1 MPLMQLKFKPGIN
14 RDITDYA
21 QEGGWYACN
30 KVRFLKGYP
39 KKIGGWTR
47 YTVDAFVGICRSL
60 FSFSGISGTNFAAL
74 GTSKKVYLDRGGSL
88 VDITPIRLTT
98 SGGDPRFTA
107 VNGSAEIS
115 VAETGHGATAG
126 DYVTFSS
133 AASLGGNITAAVL
146 NQEYVIDSITSA
158 NAFKFTAT
166 ATANS
171 SDSSDGGGSTVAAYQ
186 TNIGNDVNTEGYGWG
201 VSTYGSGTWGTPR
214 STPVFD
220 PARLIYFTRYQ
231 DDLLFNYRYGSI
243 YRWVFQTSPS
253 TRAVLLSASPSSGTE
268 VPTEVTQV
276 LIAQDNQ
283 SNIILALGCTPYP
296 ASDGADRDPLLIRWS
311 DITNPFNFSP
321 SDTTTAGSLTVQN
334 GSQILKGVPTS
345 RETLVFTES
354 SLNSLKFVG
363 GFDVFRL
370 DEISANTTLIAP
382 NAVIT
387 ADNITYWMG
396 LNKFYA
402 YTGGQIKTLDCTVSE
417 EVFKNY
423 NTDQTDQYFAGLNS
437 EFHEIWWFYCAL
449 GSTTINRYVVYNY
462 VENVWFYGDCDD
474 NFDRTAWSDA
484 GVRPTVQAASDDGY
498 IYDHE
503 VGNNAANSTTD
514 HNAMS
519 AFITSAQISMEAG
532 ERFVLLQKI
541 IPDVDFTHS
550 NATSDTQ
557 GSTGGVVVTPTVDF
571 SVIAKKNPGAA
582 TYTTNES
589 GETLTDAVTA
599 VSSSTIDQ
607 FTQQAYM
614 RARGR
619 SMAFKVES
627 SAKNVAWELG
637 VPRAE
642 VRPDGRRG

>member
-1 MPLMQLKFKPGIN
+1 
-14 RDITDYA
+14 
-21 QEGGWYACN
+21 
-30 KVRFLKGYP
+30 
-39 KKIGGWTR
+39 
-47 YTVDAFVGICRSL
+47 
-60 FSFSGISGTNFAAL
+60 
-74 GTSKKVYLDRGGSL
+74 
-88 VDITPIRLTT
+88 
-98 SGGDPRFTA
+98 
-107 VNGSAEIS
+107 
-115 VAETGHGATAG
+115 
-126 DYVTFSS
+126 
-133 AASLGGNITAAVL
+133 
-146 NQEYVIDSITSA
+146 
-158 NAFKFTAT
+158 
-166 ATANS
+166 
-171 SDSSDGGGSTVAAYQ
+171 
-186 TNIGNDVNTEGYGWG
+186 
-201 VSTYGSGTWGTPR
+201 
-214 STPVFD
+214 
-220 PARLIYFTRYQ
+220 
-231 DDLLFNYRYGSI
+231 
-243 YRWVFQTSPS
+243 
-253 TRAVLLSASPSSGTE
+253 LSASPSSGTE

-296 ASDGADRDPLLIRWS
+296 ASGGADRDPLLIRWS

-423 NTDQTDQYFAGLNS
+423 NLDQTDQYFAGLNS
-437 EFHEIWWFYCAL
+437 EFHEIWWFYCAV
-449 GSTTINRYVVYNY
+449 GSSVINRYVVYNY

-557 GSTGGVVVTPTVDF
+557 GSTGGEVVTPTVDF
-571 SVIAKKNPGAA
+571 SVIAKKTPGAA

-589 GETLTDAVTA
+589 GETLTDSVTA

>member
-1 MPLMQLKFKPGIN
+1 M
-14 RDITDYA
+14 
-21 QEGGWYACN
+21 
-30 KVRFLKGYP
+30 
-39 KKIGGWTR
+39 
-47 YTVDAFVGICRSL
+47 GICRSL
-60 FSFSGISGTNFAAL
+60 FPFAGISGANFSAL

-296 ASDGADRDPLLIRWS
+296 ASGGADRDPLLIRWS

-354 SLNSLKFVG
+354 SLNLSL
-363 GFDVFRL
+363 
-370 DEISANTTLIAP
+370 IHI
-382 NAVIT
+382 
-387 ADNITYWMG
+387 
-396 LNKFYA
+396 
-402 YTGGQIKTLDCTVSE
+402 
-417 EVFKNY
+417 
-423 NTDQTDQYFAGLNS
+423 
-437 EFHEIWWFYCAL
+437 
-449 GSTTINRYVVYNY
+449 
-462 VENVWFYGDCDD
+462 
-474 NFDRTAWSDA
+474 
-484 GVRPTVQAASDDGY
+484 
-498 IYDHE
+498 
-503 VGNNAANSTTD
+503 
-514 HNAMS
+514 
-519 AFITSAQISMEAG
+519 
-532 ERFVLLQKI
+532 
-541 IPDVDFTHS
+541 
-550 NATSDTQ
+550 
-557 GSTGGVVVTPTVDF
+557 
-571 SVIAKKNPGAA
+571 
-582 TYTTNES
+582 
-589 GETLTDAVTA
+589 
-599 VSSSTIDQ
+599 
-607 FTQQAYM
+607 
-614 RARGR
+614 
-619 SMAFKVES
+619 
-627 SAKNVAWELG
+627 
-637 VPRAE
+637 
-642 VRPDGRRG
+642 